1 MPDIYEAV
9 SRTIIGLLIDEPFFA
24 HLLGSIP
31 REVSDRTETVGLE
44 LNSFGPRLLINKEYF
59 LKTLRSEKQRSAV
72 IKHEAL
78 HVAFSH
84 CCRRSDKHIKDVFDV
99 AADLVVNQFVRES
112 TLPEDAVT
120 LSSFAALGLKPDD
133 TLENY
138 YAALMKHYSSDMGG
152 AAMKEM
158 LPVKRTMKVRA
169 PVVRAMKEMLPVV
182 MPSNCR
188 RAGKAN
194 LARRKKR
201 PLPQVPFERSCSNS
215 GMGTISTGAPRTRPQ
230 PMPWRIS

>member
-1 MPDIYEAV
+1 MPDIHEAI

-31 REVSDRTETVGLE
+31 REVSDRTERVGLE

-112 TLPEDAVT
+112 SLPEDAVT

-138 YAALMKHYSSDMGG
+138 YAALMNHYSPDMGRASSEGADGEGNEGEG
-152 AAMKEM
+152 AAGGEGDEGDD
-158 LPVKRTMKVRA
+158 A
-169 PVVRAMKEMLPVV
+169 
-182 MPSNCR
+182 
-188 RAGKAN
+188 AGGDSQQTQGSGQSKA
-194 LARRKKR
+194 
-201 PLPQVPFERSCSNS
+201 
-215 GMGTISTGAPRTRPQ
+215 
-230 PMPWRIS
+230 